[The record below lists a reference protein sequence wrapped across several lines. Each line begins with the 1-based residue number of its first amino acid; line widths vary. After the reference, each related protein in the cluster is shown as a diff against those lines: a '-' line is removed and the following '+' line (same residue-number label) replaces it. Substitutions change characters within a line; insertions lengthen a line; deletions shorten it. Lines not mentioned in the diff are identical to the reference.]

1 MNPAS
6 VAPPVNGDSSASKQ
20 SIFDDF
26 DLILGLRLLS
36 IGLLI
41 ASTVLH
47 FNGDEYT
54 TVLNVLAAL
63 ILVSLVWHLVLV
75 LRTARFPQVW
85 QLKQQHDVAAAA
97 VDEGRPTAYQRLG
110 PLNDA
115 WLGAFL
121 FMITVWAKTLPES
134 WRNIQFRY
142 NFRVFFVLNLI
153 VV

>member
-1 MNPAS
+1 MNSAS
-6 VAPPVNGDSSASKQ
+6 VAPPVDGDSNASRK

-54 TVLNVLAAL
+54 TVLNILAAI
-63 ILVSLVWHLVLV
+63 ILV
-75 LRTARFPQVW
+75 PQVW
-85 QLKQQHDVAAAA
+85 QLKQKHDGAAAGA

-134 WRNIQFRY
+134 WRNIQFMY

-153 VV
+153 VVTHPKLTWLYAPVL